1 LFARKKPAGQGDE
14 PQLTALLEQVRSGEQ
29 AALSRLYDLTVERVY
44 AMALRITANP
54 ADAEEVTCD
63 VYLQVWRQA
72 KRFDSRRGNASQW
85 IMVIARSR
93 ALDRY
98 RERRGRERALHL
110 QAVAD
115 PYSNDSVPI
124 AEQLLQQFQLGSVV
138 HAELSKLSTIQ
149 QRLIG
154 LAFFRGLSHQEI
166 ALQTQLPLGTVKSH
180 IARALS
186 ALRKALAESDSH
198 E

>member
-1 LFARKKPAGQGDE
+1 MFGRKKPEGQGDE
-14 PQLTALLEQVRSGEQ
+14 PQLATLLREIQSGEQ
-29 AALSRLYDLTVERVY
+29 TALGRFYDLTVARVY
-44 AMALRITANP
+44 AMALRVTANP

-72 KRFDSRRGNASQW
+72 KRFDPRRGNASQW

-98 RERRGRERALHL
+98 RERRARERALHL
-110 QAVAD
+110 QAVSD
-115 PYSNDSVPI
+115 PYSNESVPI
-124 AEQLLQQFQLGSVV
+124 AEQLLQQFQLGSIV
-138 HAELSKLSTIQ
+138 HSELAKLSPIQ
-149 QRLIG
+149 QRCIG

-186 ALRKALAESDSH
+186 ALRKALAEPDSH